1 MGAAFNIALP
11 KVVLPEPDSP
21 TKPKKLPFVIFRVT
35 FSTARTTG
43 LGPNS
48 LPPLIG

>member
-1 MGAAFNIALP
+1 MGAALSMALP
-11 KVVLPEPDSP
+11 SVVLPEPDSP
-21 TKPKKLPFVIFRVT
+21 TKPKKLPLVMLRVT